1 MKNQYGISLMALAS
15 TLTAKSN
22 NTATMTPKWSTH
34 ESKPL
39 YPQRTKNHDNH
50 KNLDH

>member
-15 TLTAKSN
+15 TLTAKSI
-22 NTATMTPKWSTH
+22 NTATMTLNWSTY
-34 ESKPL
+34 ESNPID
-39 YPQRTKNHDNH
+39 PQRKKNHDHH